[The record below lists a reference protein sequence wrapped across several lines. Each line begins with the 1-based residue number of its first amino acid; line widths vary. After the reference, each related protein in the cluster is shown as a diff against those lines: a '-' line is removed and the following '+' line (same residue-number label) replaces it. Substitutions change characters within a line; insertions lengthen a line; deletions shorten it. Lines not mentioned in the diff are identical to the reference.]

1 MSNRKKIVVFD
12 GHALVHRGYHA
23 IPHLTTKDGTP
34 TNAVYGFTMMMLLA
48 LREIKPDYAIV
59 AWDAPGK
66 TFRHD
71 QFTDYKA
78 TRVKAPDEL
87 YAQMPLT
94 KEVVSAFNIPL
105 IESQGYEADDII
117 GTLTKNYQKS
127 HDVVVVT
134 GDLDELQLVSDSV
147 SVYTMRKGFT
157 DTFMYDPSAVH
168 ERYGVTPEE
177 FIVYKALKGDTSDN
191 IPGVAGIGDKGA
203 TELVAQYKTLDNIYA
218 HLSDIKPALA
228 KKLEAGKENAYLSLD
243 LSKIKRDVEFKFD
256 LKDAALHE
264 YDRKKVFDLF
274 HQLEFKSL
282 LSKLP
287 NQSFTEE
294 QQLNTQEAA
303 EEIENTAK
311 SRDHLE
317 KAKYYMVNTQK
328 ALEELVSALAKQ
340 KVISVDTE
348 TTSVDVMVARLV
360 GISVCFAE
368 AEAYYIPVGHT
379 LADLSQDT
387 SLSTTAGRNQRS
399 KSTPPL
405 RSSSSSRIASA
416 LKPLNQSQQS
426 LLEDSSVSYENLE
439 LAPNQLP
446 RESVLAALKP
456 ILEST
461 KIGKI
466 GHNLK
471 YDYEIFAQNGI
482 KLNNI
487 VFDTMVA
494 AFLINPIG
502 RAQTLSELAYS
513 ELGISMIDIEELIG
527 KKGKNQG
534 SFNQVEVAQATQYA
548 AEDADIAWRLY
559 KKLAQELCSEPT
571 GTKKLAKMAEQLEWP
586 LIEVLGDMEL
596 TGVTLD
602 TTYLKSLAQ
611 EFNKKLNKIK
621 SAIYKHAGHEFNI
634 SSTQQ
639 LKVILFDEL
648 KIDTTGLKKI
658 KTGVSTAAGELEKLK
673 GMHPIVD
680 ELFEYRELTKLMS
693 TYVDALPGYV
703 AHDGKIHTSYNQ
715 TIAQTG
721 RLNSTNPNLQNI
733 PVRTTEG
740 KRIRKAFVAGEGN
753 VFVSA
758 DYSQI
763 ELRLAAALAGDK
775 PMIKAFKEGADI
787 HTLTSAEMF
796 GIKPEQVTPEQ
807 RYAAKAINFGVLYGM
822 NTHGLAVAT
831 GFSYEQ
837 AKDFIDRYFE
847 LRKGVADYI
856 ASIKAM
862 AHSKGYT
869 ETIFGRRRPCPDVHS
884 SNFIIRS
891 AAERAAVNM
900 PLQGTAADM
909 MKLAMVRIHKKL
921 PDNTNLILQIHDEL
935 IVECKSSQSKEV
947 AKIMER
953 EMIGVHKFEVPIEVG
968 IKTGQNWGD
977 LD

>member
-1 MSNRKKIVVFD
+1 MSKRKKIVIFD

-48 LREIKPDYAIV
+48 LREIRPDYAVV

-71 QFTDYKA
+71 QFKEYKA

-94 KEVVSAFNIPL
+94 KDVVSAFNIPL
-105 IESQGYEADDII
+105 IESPGYEADDII
-117 GTLTKNYQKS
+117 GTLTKNYEKS

-134 GDLDELQLVSDSV
+134 GDLDELQLVSDTV

-157 DTFMYDPSAVH
+157 DTFMYDPVAVH
-168 ERYGVTPEE
+168 DRYGVTPEE
-177 FIVYKALKGDTSDN
+177 FIVYKALKGDSSDN

-203 TELVAQYKTLDNIYA
+203 TELVEKYKTLDNMYK
-218 HLSDIKPALA
+218 HLDEIKPALA
-228 KKLEAGKENAYLSLD
+228 KKLEAGKENAYLSLE
-243 LSKIKRDVEFKFD
+243 LSTIKRDVDIDFK
-256 LKDAALHE
+256 LQDAALHE

-274 HQLEFKSL
+274 HKLEFKSL

-294 QQLNTQEAA
+294 QQLSTQEAVK
-303 EEIENTAK
+303 EIETTTK
-311 SRDHLE
+311 SRDHL
-317 KAKYYMVNTQK
+317 KNAKYYTIDSEK
-328 ALEELVSALAKQ
+328 SLDELVAKLNKQ
-340 KVISVDTE
+340 SVFSIDTE
-348 TTSVDVMVARLV
+348 TTSTDVMTAHLV
-360 GISVCFAE
+360 GISVCFE
-368 AEAYYIPVGHT
+368 EGVAYYIPVGHT
-379 LADLSQDT
+379 VEDSHAQRTSASLATVRVQRS
-387 SLSTTAGRNQRS
+387 STTS
-399 KSTPPL
+399 HL
-405 RSSSSSRIASA
+405 
-416 LKPLNQSQQS
+416 QSS
-426 LLEDSSVSYENLE
+426 LLSGISSEYENLS
-439 LAPNQLP
+439 LADGQL
-446 RESVLAALKP
+446 SKQKVLDTLKP

-471 YDYEIFAQNGI
+471 YDYQIFANNGVHME
-482 KLNNI
+482 NI

-502 RAQTLSELAYS
+502 RAQTLSELAYA

-527 KKGKNQG
+527 KKGKTQG
-534 SFNQVEVAQATQYA
+534 SFNEVEIAKATQYA

-559 KKLAQELCSEPT
+559 KKLTQALEQEPT
-571 GTKKLAKMAEQLEWP
+571 GTKKLAKMAQQLEWP

-602 TTYLKSLAQ
+602 VEYLGKLAK
-611 EFNKKLNKIK
+611 EFGAKLDKIK
-621 SAIYKHAGHEFNI
+621 SSIYNHAGHEFNI

-673 GMHPIVD
+673 GKHPIID

-693 TYVDALPGYV
+693 TYVEALPNYV
-703 AHDGKIHTSYNQ
+703 GSDGKIHTSYNQ

-733 PVRTTEG
+733 PVRTVEG
-740 KRIRKAFVAGEGN
+740 KRIRKAFVVDKGN

-763 ELRLAAALAGDK
+763 ELRLAADLADDK
-775 PMIKAFKEGADI
+775 PMIKAFKEGMDI
-787 HTLTSAEMF
+787 HIQTAAEMF
-796 GIKPEQVTPEQ
+796 GIKPSQVTPEQ
-807 RYAAKAINFGVLYGM
+807 RYGAKAINFGVLYGM
-822 NTHGLAVAT
+822 NTHGLVVAT

-837 AKDFIDRYFE
+837 AKEFIDRYFE

-856 ASIKAM
+856 ANVKKM
-862 AHSKGYT
+862 AHDKGYT
-869 ETIFGRRRPCPDVHS
+869 ETIFGRRRPCPDVRS
-884 SNFIIRS
+884 SNFIVRS

-909 MKLAMVRIHKKL
+909 MKLAMIRIHNKL
-921 PDNTNLILQIHDEL
+921 PKDAKLILQIHDEL
-935 IVECKSSQSKEV
+935 VVECPKSMSKEV
-947 AKIMER
+947 ASIMQT
-953 EMIGVHKFEVPIEVG
+953 EMVGVHKFKVPIEVDISFG
-968 IKTGQNWGD
+968 DNWGE
-977 LD
+977 L

>member
-1 MSNRKKIVVFD
+1 MKSRKKIVVFD

-23 IPHLTTKDGTP
+23 IPYLTTKDGTP

-48 LREIKPDYAIV
+48 LREIRPDYAIV

-71 QFTDYKA
+71 QFKDYKA

-94 KEVVSAFNIPL
+94 KDVVSAFNIPL
-105 IESQGYEADDII
+105 IESAGYEADDII
-117 GTLTKNYQKS
+117 GTLTKNYEKS

-134 GDLDELQLVSDSV
+134 GDLDELQLVSDTV

-157 DTFMYDPSAVH
+157 DTFMYDPAAVH

-177 FIVYKALKGDTSDN
+177 FIVYKALKGDSSDN

-203 TELVAQYKTLDNIYA
+203 TELVEKYKTLDNMYK
-218 HLSDIKPALA
+218 HLDEIKPALA
-228 KKLEAGKENAYLSLD
+228 KKLEAGKDNAYLSLE
-243 LSKIKRDVEFKFD
+243 LSTIKRDVDIQFK
-256 LKDAALHE
+256 LQDAALHE

-274 HQLEFKSL
+274 HKLEFKSL

-294 QQLNTQEAA
+294 QQLSTQEAV
-303 EEIENTAK
+303 EEIETTTK
-311 SRDHLE
+311 SRDHLK
-317 KAKYYMVNTQK
+317 KAKYHTIDSEK
-328 ALEELVSALAKQ
+328 SLDTLVAKLNKQ
-340 KVISVDTE
+340 SVFSIDTE
-348 TTSVDVMVARLV
+348 TTSTDVMKAHLV
-360 GISVCFAE
+360 GISVCFE
-368 AEAYYIPVGHT
+368 ECEAYYIPVGHT
-379 LADLSQDT
+379 LNDKDDNHGIDDNKKAQ
-387 SLSTTAGRNQRS
+387 
-399 KSTPPL
+399 
-405 RSSSSSRIASA
+405 ASIFDNDA
-416 LKPLNQSQQS
+416 
-426 LLEDSSVSYENLE
+426 EEYENLS
-439 LAPNQLP
+439 LADGQLP
-446 RESVLAALKP
+446 KQKVLDALKP
-456 ILEST
+456 ILESI

-471 YDYEIFAQNGI
+471 YDYQIFANNGVHME
-482 KLNNI
+482 NI

-502 RAQTLSELAYS
+502 RAQTLSELAYA

-527 KKGKNQG
+527 KKGKSQG
-534 SFNQVEVAQATQYA
+534 SFNEVEVSKATQYA

-559 KKLAQELCSEPT
+559 KKLTQALESEPT
-571 GTKKLAKMAEQLEWP
+571 GTKKLAKMAQQLEWP

-602 TTYLKSLAQ
+602 VAYLGKLAK
-611 EFNKKLNKIK
+611 EFGSKLDKIK
-621 SAIYKHAGHEFNI
+621 SAIYKHAGREFNI

-673 GMHPIVD
+673 GKHPIVD

-693 TYVDALPGYV
+693 TYIEALPNYV
-703 AHDGKIHTSYNQ
+703 ASDGKIHTSYNQ

-733 PVRTTEG
+733 PVRTVEG
-740 KRIRKAFVAGEGN
+740 KRIRRAFVVDEGN

-763 ELRLAAALAGDK
+763 ELRLAADLAGDK
-775 PMIKAFKEGADI
+775 PMIKAFKDGMDI

-796 GIKPEQVTPEQ
+796 GIKPSEVTPEQ

-837 AKDFIDRYFE
+837 AKEFIDRYFE

-856 ASIKAM
+856 ASIKKM
-862 AHSKGYT
+862 AHDKGYT
-869 ETIFGRRRPCPDVHS
+869 ETIFGRRRPCPDVRS
-884 SNFIIRS
+884 SNFIVRS

-909 MKLAMVRIHKKL
+909 MKLAMIRIHKKL
-921 PDNTNLILQIHDEL
+921 PKDAKLILQIHDEL
-935 IVECKSSQSKEV
+935 VVECPKALSKEV
-947 AKIMER
+947 AKIMQT
-953 EMIGVHKFEVPIEVG
+953 EMVGVHKFKVPIEVDISFG
-968 IKTGQNWGD
+968 DNWGK
-977 LD
+977 L

>member
-1 MSNRKKIVVFD
+1 MKNRKKIVVFD
-12 GHALVHRGYHA
+12 GHALVHRGFHA

-71 QFTDYKA
+71 QFTNYKA

-94 KEVVSAFNIPL
+94 KDVVGAFNIPL
-105 IESQGYEADDII
+105 IESAGYEADDII
-117 GTLTKNYQKS
+117 GTLTKNYEKS
-127 HDVVVVT
+127 HDLVVVT

-157 DTFMYDPSAVH
+157 DTFMYDPPAVQ
-168 ERYGVTPEE
+168 ERYGVTPQE
-177 FIVYKALKGDTSDN
+177 FIVYKALKGDSSDN

-203 TELVAQYKTLDNIYA
+203 TELVATYKTLDNIYKN
-218 HLSDIKPALA
+218 LDKIKPALA

-243 LSKIKRDVEFKFD
+243 LSTIKRDVEFKFD

-264 YDRKKVFDLF
+264 YNRKKVFDLF
-274 HQLEFKSL
+274 HKLEFKSL

-294 QQLNTQEAA
+294 QQLNTKEAV
-303 EEIENTAK
+303 EEINSSNK
-311 SRDHLE
+311 SRDHLR
-317 KAKYYMVNTQK
+317 KVKYHTVNTEK
-328 ALEELVSALAKQ
+328 SLTDLVINLKKQ
-340 KVISVDTE
+340 KVISIDTE
-348 TTSVDVMVARLV
+348 TTSTDAISAHLV
-360 GISVCFAE
+360 GISICFKE
-368 AEAYYIPVGHT
+368 GEAYYIPVGHT
-379 LADLSQDT
+379 ISTNESQGS
-387 SLSTTAGRNQRS
+387 SLSKPVGRSQRS
-399 KSTPPL
+399 KSTSPS
-405 RSSSSSRIASA
+405 RSSAHPRIASELNSQNGQLDL
-416 LKPLNQSQQS
+416 LKDNEY
-426 LLEDSSVSYENLE
+426 EDLK
-439 LAPNQLP
+439 LANGQLDKKN
-446 RESVLAALKP
+446 VLGQLRP

-471 YDYEIFAQNGI
+471 YDYEVFAGNGI
-482 KLNNI
+482 KLQNI
-487 VFDTMVA
+487 VFDTMIA

-502 RAQTLSELAYS
+502 RAQSLSELAYS

-527 KKGKNQG
+527 KKGKTQAT
-534 SFNQVEVAQATQYA
+534 FNQVEVATATQYA

-559 KKLAQELCSEPT
+559 KKLSHLLKTEPT
-571 GTKKLAKMAEQLEWP
+571 GTKKLAVMAEQLEWP

-602 TTYLKSLAQ
+602 KKYLEGLAK
-611 EFNKKLNKIK
+611 EFNAKLSRIK
-621 SAIYKHAGHEFNI
+621 SAIFKHAGREFNI

-639 LKVILFDEL
+639 LKVVLFDDL

-673 GMHPIVD
+673 GKHPIID

-703 AHDGKIHTSYNQ
+703 DHDNKIHTSYNQ

-733 PVRTTEG
+733 PVRTVEG
-740 KRIRKAFVAGEGN
+740 KRIRKAFVVQPGN
-753 VFVSA
+753 TFVSA

-763 ELRLAAALAGDK
+763 ELRLAAALAKDK
-775 PMIKAFKEGADI
+775 PMIKAFKEGTDI

-796 GIKPEQVTPEQ
+796 NIKPKDVTPEQ

-856 ASIKAM
+856 ASIKKM
-862 AHSKGYT
+862 AHDKGYT
-869 ETIFGRRRPCPDVHS
+869 ETIFGRRRPCPDVRS
-884 SNFIIRS
+884 SNFIVRS

-921 PDNTNLILQIHDEL
+921 PLGANLILQIHDEV
-935 IVECKSSQSKEV
+935 IVECKSDLTQKV

-968 IKTGQNWGD
+968 IKTGQSWGD

>member
-1 MSNRKKIVVFD
+1 MAKRKKIVVFD
-12 GHALVHRGYHA
+12 GHALVHRGFHA
-23 IPHLTTKDGTP
+23 IPFLTTKDGTH

-71 QFTDYKA
+71 QFKDYKA

-87 YAQMPLT
+87 YEQMPLT
-94 KEVVSAFNIPL
+94 KDVVSAFNIPL
-105 IESQGYEADDII
+105 IESPGYEADDII
-117 GTLTKNYQKS
+117 GTLTKNYEKT

-134 GDLDELQLVSDSV
+134 GDLDELQLVSDTV

-168 ERYGVTPEE
+168 ERYGVTPKE
-177 FIVYKALKGDTSDN
+177 FIVYKALKGDSSDN

-203 TELVAQYKTLDNIYA
+203 TELVEQYKTLDNMYE
-218 HLSDIKPALA
+218 HLDEIKPALA
-228 KKLEAGKENAYLSLD
+228 KKLEAGKDNAYLSLE
-243 LSKIKRDVEFKFD
+243 LSTIKRDVEIEFR
-256 LKDAALHE
+256 LQDAALHE

-274 HQLEFKSL
+274 HKLEFKSL

-294 QQLNTQEAA
+294 QQLSTQEAV
-303 EEIENTAK
+303 EEIENNTK
-311 SRDHLE
+311 SRDHLNKVRYITIDSE
-317 KAKYYMVNTQK
+317 QSLRDLISNLK
-328 ALEELVSALAKQ
+328 KQ
-340 KVISVDTE
+340 SEFSIDTE
-348 TTSVDVMVARLV
+348 TTSTDVMAARLV
-360 GISVCFAE
+360 GISVCFKE
-368 AEAYYIPVGHT
+368 GEAYYIPVGHT
-379 LADLSQDT
+379 VSAHESQGT
-387 SLSTTAGRNQRS
+387 SLSASAGRSHRS
-399 KSTPPL
+399 KSTSSL
-405 RSSSSSRIASA
+405 RSSMHPRIASE
-416 LKPLNQSQQS
+416 LNPQNNQSS
-426 LLEDSSVSYENLE
+426 LLDMEIEYDDLK
-439 LAPNQLP
+439 LDPNQLLK
-446 RESVLAALKP
+446 ELVLKELKP

-471 YDYEIFAQNGI
+471 YDYQIFARCGI
-482 KLNNI
+482 KLENI
-487 VFDTMVA
+487 VFDTMIA

-527 KKGKNQG
+527 KKGKNQA
-534 SFNQVEVAQATQYA
+534 SFNQVEVSTATQYA

-559 KKLAQELCSEPT
+559 KKLTHTLSTEPT
-571 GTKKLAKMAEQLEWP
+571 GTKKLSQMASQLEWP

-596 TGVTLD
+596 TGITLD
-602 TTYLKSLAQ
+602 KTYLESLAK
-611 EFNKKLNKIK
+611 EFNAKLEKIK
-621 SAIYKHAGHEFNI
+621 AAIFKHAGHEFNI

-648 KIDTTGLKKI
+648 KIDTTGLKKL

-673 GMHPIVD
+673 GKHPIVD
-680 ELFEYRELTKLMS
+680 ELFEYRELTKLMT
-693 TYVDALPGYV
+693 TYVDALPSYV
-703 AHDGKIHTSYNQ
+703 AGDGKIHTSYNQ

-733 PVRTTEG
+733 PVRTSEG
-740 KRIRKAFVAGEGN
+740 KRIRRAFVAGKGN

-763 ELRLAAALAGDK
+763 ELRLAAALADDK
-775 PMIKAFKEGADI
+775 PMIKAFKEGTDI

-796 GIKPEQVTPEQ
+796 GIKPNDVTPEQ

-856 ASIKAM
+856 ASIKKM
-862 AHSKGYT
+862 AHDKGYT
-869 ETIFGRRRPCPDVHS
+869 ETLFGRRRPCPDVRS
-884 SNFIIRS
+884 SNFVVRS

-909 MKLAMVRIHKKL
+909 MKLAMIRIHKKL
-921 PDNTNLILQIHDEL
+921 PDGANLILQIHDEL
-935 IVECKSSQSKEV
+935 VVECPKAMSEEV
-947 AKIMER
+947 AKIMQT
-953 EMIGVHKFEVPIEVG
+953 EMIGVKKFNVPIEVDVSIG
-968 IKTGQNWGD
+968 VNWGE
-977 LD
+977 L

>member
-1 MSNRKKIVVFD
+1 MTKRKKIAVFD
-12 GHALVHRGYHA
+12 GHALVHRGFHA

-71 QFTDYKA
+71 QYGDYKA

-94 KEVVSAFNIPL
+94 KELVAAFSIPL
-105 IESQGYEADDII
+105 IEAPGFEADDII
-117 GTLTKNYQKS
+117 GTLTKTYEKS

-134 GDLDELQLVSDSV
+134 GDLDELQLVSESTSV
-147 SVYTMRKGFT
+147 FTMRKGFT
-157 DTFMYDPSAVH
+157 DTFMYDPTAVH

-203 TELVAQYKTLDNIYA
+203 TELVEKYKTLDNMYE
-218 HLSDIKPALA
+218 HLHEIKPALA

-243 LSKIKRDVEFKFD
+243 LSTIKRDVDFKFK
-256 LKDAALHE
+256 LQDAALHE

-274 HQLEFKSL
+274 HKLEFKSL

-294 QQLNTQEAA
+294 QQLTTQEAA
-303 EEIENTAK
+303 KEIETNT
-311 SRDHLE
+311 SNRDHLKNAKYHTVDTE
-317 KAKYYMVNTQK
+317 KALK
-328 ALEELVSALAKQ
+328 ELVDKLSKE
-340 KVISVDTE
+340 SVFSIDTE
-348 TTSVDVMVARLV
+348 TTSTDVMTAHLV
-360 GISVCFAE
+360 GISVSFKD

-379 LADLSQDT
+379 LEDSQTQQTTT
-387 SLSTTAGRNQRS
+387 SQ
-399 KSTPPL
+399 
-405 RSSSSSRIASA
+405 SRIASE
-416 LKPLNQSQQS
+416 LKPINQTQQS
-426 LLEDSSVSYENLE
+426 LLEDNSENYDNL
-439 LAPNQLP
+439 QLDP
-446 RESVLAALKP
+446 QQLSKERVLKELKP
-456 ILEST
+456 ILENT

-466 GHNLK
+466 GHNIK
-471 YDYEIFAQNGI
+471 YDYEIF
-482 KLNNI
+482 KLAGVQLQGI

-502 RAQTLSELAYS
+502 RSQSLGELAYS

-527 KKGKNQG
+527 KKGKNQLT
-534 SFNQVEVAQATQYA
+534 FNVVPIKEATQYA
-548 AEDADIAWRLY
+548 AEDADMAWRLY
-559 KKLAQELCSEPT
+559 NKLAHELKTEPT
-571 GTKKLAKMAEQLEWP
+571 GTKKLAEMAAQLEWP
-586 LIEVLGDMEL
+586 LIEVLGDTEL
-596 TGVTLD
+596 TGIKLD
-602 TTYLKSLAQ
+602 LQYLQKLAQ
-611 EFNKKLNKIK
+611 EFNAKLDKIR
-621 SAIYKHAGHEFNI
+621 SAIYKHAGREFNI

-658 KTGVSTAAGELEKLK
+658 KTGVSTAVGELEKLK
-673 GMHPIVD
+673 GKHPIID

-693 TYVDALPGYV
+693 TYVDALPGLV
-703 AHDGKIHTSYNQ
+703 ARDGKIHTSYNQ

-721 RLNSTNPNLQNI
+721 RLSSTNPNLQNI

-740 KRIRKAFVAGEGN
+740 KRIRKAFVAEPGN

-763 ELRLAAALAGDK
+763 ELRLAAALADDK
-775 PMIKAFKEGADI
+775 PMIKAFKDGADI
-787 HTLTSAEMF
+787 HAITSAEMF
-796 GIKPEQVTPEQ
+796 GIKLADVTPEQ

-837 AKDFIDRYFE
+837 AKEFIERYFE
-847 LRKGVADYI
+847 LRVGVANYI
-856 ASIKAM
+856 ASIKTM
-862 AHSKGYT
+862 AHDKGYT
-869 ETIFGRRRPCPDVHS
+869 ETIFGRRRPCPDVRS
-884 SNFIIRS
+884 SNYLVRS

-909 MKLAMVRIHKKL
+909 MKLAMIRIHKNL
-921 PDNTNLILQIHDEL
+921 PTGANLILQIHDEL
-935 IVECKSSQSKEV
+935 IVECKSSQSKDV
-947 AKIMER
+947 AKIMEH
-953 EMIGVHKFEVPIEVG
+953 EMIGVHKFSVPIGVG
-968 IKTGQNWGD
+968 IKTGESWGD

>member
-1 MSNRKKIVVFD
+1 MNTRKKIVVFD

-23 IPHLTTKDGTP
+23 IPFLTTKDGTP

-71 QFTDYKA
+71 QFKDYKA

-94 KEVVSAFNIPL
+94 KEVVGAFNIPL
-105 IESQGYEADDII
+105 IESSGYEADDII
-117 GTLTKNYQKS
+117 GTLTKSYEKS

-134 GDLDELQLVSDSV
+134 GDLDELQLVSDTV

-157 DTFMYDPSAVH
+157 DTFMYDPAAVH

-177 FIVYKALKGDTSDN
+177 FIAYKALKGDSSDN
-191 IPGVAGIGDKGA
+191 IPGVSGIGDKGA
-203 TELVAQYKTLDNIYA
+203 TELVEKYKTLDNMYE
-218 HLSDIKPALA
+218 HLDEIKPALA
-228 KKLEAGKENAYLSLD
+228 KKLEAGKDNAYLSLE
-243 LSKIKRDVEFKFD
+243 LSTIKRDVEIDFK
-256 LKDAALHE
+256 LQDAALHE

-274 HQLEFKSL
+274 HKLEFKSL

-294 QQLNTQEAA
+294 QQLSTKEAV
-303 EEIENTAK
+303 EEIETTAK
-311 SRDHLE
+311 SRDHLKKVKYHTVDTE
-317 KAKYYMVNTQK
+317 KS
-328 ALEELVSALAKQ
+328 LSELVVKLHKQ
-340 KVISVDTE
+340 SVLSIDTE
-348 TTSVDVMVARLV
+348 TTSTDVMEAHLV
-360 GISVCFAE
+360 GISVCFSE
-368 AEAYYIPVGHT
+368 GEAYYIPVGHT
-379 LADLSQDT
+379 LEDSPTQRT
-387 SLSTTAGRNQRS
+387 SASSAPVRVQRS
-399 KSTPPL
+399 NTTSHL
-405 RSSSSSRIASA
+405 
-416 LKPLNQSQQS
+416 QSS
-426 LLEDSSVSYENLE
+426 LLSGISSEYENLVLDPQQLSKE
-439 LAPNQLP
+439 L
-446 RESVLAALKP
+446 VLKELKP

-471 YDYEIFAQNGI
+471 YDYQIFAREDIQMQ
-482 KLNNI
+482 NI

-502 RAQTLSELAYS
+502 RAQGLSELAYA

-534 SFNQVEVAQATQYA
+534 SFNEVEVTKATQYA

-559 KKLAQELCSEPT
+559 KKLTQALEHEPT

-602 TTYLKSLAQ
+602 VVYLGKLSK
-611 EFNKKLNKIK
+611 EFGAKLDKIK

-673 GMHPIVD
+673 GKHPIVD

-693 TYVDALPGYV
+693 TYVDALPNYV
-703 AHDGKIHTSYNQ
+703 SSDGKIHTSYNQ

-733 PVRTTEG
+733 PVRTAEG
-740 KRIRKAFVAGEGN
+740 KRIRRAFVVDKGN

-763 ELRLAAALAGDK
+763 ELRLAADLADDK
-775 PMIKAFKEGADI
+775 PMIKAFKDGMDI

-796 GIKPEQVTPEQ
+796 DINPSEVTPEQ

-856 ASIKAM
+856 ASVKKM
-862 AHSKGYT
+862 AHDKGYT
-869 ETIFGRRRPCPDVHS
+869 ETIFGRRRPCPDVRS
-884 SNFIIRS
+884 SNFIVRS

-909 MKLAMVRIHKKL
+909 MKLAMIRIHKKL
-921 PDNTNLILQIHDEL
+921 PQDARLILQIHDEL
-935 IVECKSSQSKEV
+935 VVECPSALSKDV
-947 AKIMER
+947 AIIMQT
-953 EMIGVHKFEVPIEVG
+953 EMIGVHKFRVPIEVDISFG
-968 IKTGQNWGD
+968 DNWGE
-977 LD
+977 L

>member
-1 MSNRKKIVVFD
+1 MSKRKKIVVFD
-12 GHALVHRGYHA
+12 GHALVHRGFHA

-87 YAQMPLT
+87 FAQMPLT
-94 KEVVSAFNIPL
+94 KEVVDAFNIPL

-117 GTLTKNYQKS
+117 GTLSKNYEKS

-134 GDLDELQLVSDSV
+134 GDLDELQLVSDTV

-157 DTFMYDPSAVH
+157 DTFMYNPAAVH

-203 TELVAQYKTLDNIYA
+203 TELVAQYKTLNNIYA
-218 HLSDIKPALA
+218 HLDEIKPALA

-243 LSKIKRDVEFKFD
+243 LSTIKRDVEFKFD

-317 KAKYYMVNTQK
+317 KAKYHMVNTQK
-328 ALEELVSALAKQ
+328 ALEELVSAMAKQ

-348 TTSVDVMVARLV
+348 TTSIDVMVAQLV

-368 AEAYYIPVGHT
+368 AQAYYIPVGHT
-379 LADLSQDT
+379 VSGEKDDERNISNSNKKNQATIFDGASTEYEHLQLVDSQLAKELV
-387 SLSTTAGRNQRS
+387 
-399 KSTPPL
+399 
-405 RSSSSSRIASA
+405 
-416 LKPLNQSQQS
+416 
-426 LLEDSSVSYENLE
+426 LEE
-439 LAPNQLP
+439 
-446 RESVLAALKP
+446 LKP
-456 ILEST
+456 ILESA

-502 RAQTLSELAYS
+502 RAQTLSELAYN

-527 KKGKNQG
+527 KKGKSQG

-559 KKLAQELCSEPT
+559 KKLVQELSSEPT

-602 TTYLKSLAQ
+602 IDYLGGLAK
-611 EFNKKLNKIK
+611 EFNNKLNKIK

-673 GMHPIVD
+673 GKHPIVD
-680 ELFEYRELTKLMS
+680 ELFEYRELTKLMT

-703 AHDGKIHTSYNQ
+703 AKDGKIHTSYNQ

-740 KRIRKAFVAGEGN
+740 KRIRKAFVAGQGN

-796 GIKPEQVTPEQ
+796 GIKPEQVTPDQ

-869 ETIFGRRRPCPDVHS
+869 ETIFGRRRPCPDVRS
-884 SNFIIRS
+884 SNFIVRS

-921 PDNTNLILQIHDEL
+921 PDNANLILQIHDEL

-947 AKIMER
+947 AKIMEH

-968 IKTGQNWGD
+968 IKIGQSWGD
-977 LD
+977 LG